1 MLIREYKLFSYKM
14 SELRAPNVQHGD
26 YRYQDCI
33 IYLKVIRQ
41 QIMNVLTTKK
51 KW

>member
-14 SELRAPNVQHGD
+14 NEFWGPNVQHGD

-33 IYLKVIRQ
+33 IYLKVIRE